1 MVVPAPALKIV
12 RRTVVAILVAVLL
25 AVAAAIVLA
34 ALTGSG
40 VDSPWA

>member
-1 MVVPAPALKIV
+1 MVVPAPALTIV
-12 RRTVVAILVAVLL
+12 RWTVVAILVAVLL